1 MSKLV
6 ETAEFNQIH
15 GHLVSNIF
23 YLVAQSGYRGN
34 HRTETALLK
43 VMKDILWT
51 NYGQAARYYS
61 CIAWSQCCF
70 RYRWSQHSP
79 RQIIVKT
86 WFERHVLPLTGSD
99 LISLA
104 VPSDSLFGELYL
116 ISLTCALVF
125 LKARVLTPFFT
136 VYASALFGDVE
147 KHLPA
152 VHCYADDFQLY
163 ISFSSKGHSG
173 HRLIRLL
180 L

>member
-6 ETAEFNQIH
+6 ETAEFNQSH

-116 ISLTCALVF
+116 ISLTCGMVF
-125 LKARVLTPFFT
+125 LKARVLTPLFYSLCKRT
-136 VYASALFGDVE
+136 VWWRRKAPPSCSLLCRWLSVI
-147 KHLPA
+147 HL
-152 VHCYADDFQLY
+152 V
-163 ISFSSKGHSG
+163 
-173 HRLIRLL
+173 
-180 L
+180 